1 MPLSTD
7 CIATQCDKRSY
18 SHKLWRLARQQLVR
32 GRLGPFL
39 EASQFVIVYEPM
51 RPWLERAI
59 SPRRLV
65 AVGNPV
71 EPFGPLVP
79 APERQRRLV
88 FIGQMQR
95 YKGIFDIAEA
105 GRRLG
110 LAIDFFGEG
119 DARGAL
125 TAAYPEHR
133 CHGWQSR
140 AAIAEHLRT
149 ARASIVATH
158 GLETF
163 CLSAF
168 ETLATGLP
176 LVVSDAILAA
186 HPLVATGS
194 ALSFPAGD
202 VEALTGLLGAS
213 SRTTR
218 RSPGWPRRRGRTGR
232 SSRNRRMPGSA
243 SPPARWD

>member
-1 MPLSTD
+1 M
-7 CIATQCDKRSY
+7 
-18 SHKLWRLARQQLVR
+18 
-32 GRLGPFL
+32 
-39 EASQFVIVYEPM
+39 
-51 RPWLERAI
+51 
-59 SPRRLV
+59 

-71 EPFGPLVP
+71 EAFGSIVP
-79 APERQRRLV
+79 APEQQRHLV

-110 LAIDFFGEG
+110 LGIDFFGEG
-119 DARGAL
+119 DARAAL

-140 AAIAEHLRT
+140 AAIARHLRA

-186 HPLVATGS
+186 DPLVATGG
-194 ALSFPAGD
+194 AVSFPAGD
-202 VEALTGLLGAS
+202 VVALTGVLQRLVADDAAIARMAEAARAHG
-213 SRTTR
+213 
-218 RSPGWPRRRGRTGR
+218 PRLAQSVDAWVGELRGLYAERLADGR
-232 SSRNRRMPGSA
+232 IA
-243 SPPARWD
+243 AQ